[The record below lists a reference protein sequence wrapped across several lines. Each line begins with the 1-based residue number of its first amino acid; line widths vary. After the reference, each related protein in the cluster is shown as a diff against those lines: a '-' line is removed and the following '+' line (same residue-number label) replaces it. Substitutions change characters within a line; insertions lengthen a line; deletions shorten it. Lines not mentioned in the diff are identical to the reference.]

1 MDTKDFARRSLLVG
15 TGFAGLATAAAL
27 SRSASS
33 APSGGGSVM
42 DVVLASDLPHL
53 TVGNDVRAI
62 RTAGYSVPG
71 IGGALYVAN
80 DRGDTSLPFLEA
92 QGGRRF
98 FLADEELRAIRPEVL
113 GALGNCAVPESG
125 DADRFDGNDDSDA
138 IATAIK
144 IAMRL
149 MGSVVLSAR
158 RYRITKPLPPITSP
172 ITIVGAGSL
181 KTWLMFD
188 PQASGDAL
196 SIVETWMGK
205 DASEIGPRAKMVA
218 IPAGQTSGVTLAGF
232 TLSGSRAT
240 PNRQNGL
247 VLYERNDNL
256 HISDVEIR
264 HIKGRGFCSGLS
276 RKPQPTSL
284 LRESRIDRFQIRQCG
299 DRESALP
306 AFELST
312 DGYRRGDDSTNNLT
326 ITNLMVIYSSG
337 RGIVMENRNPFLDM
351 RYITIHGAYIEGAD
365 DALWTVKGSIANLE
379 VYGFECNGARNP
391 AVAALTFEA
400 EQKDIV
406 SRPPR
411 SCIFSGAFGPV
422 KNAIRI
428 SAGKDLHFRITQNG
442 ASDASVIV
450 EQGCT
455 GAVRFEGGGDERNW
469 RMKIDPRV
477 ARYVSVEPGRK
488 VWSLS
493 DLPNPAALFN
503 ATIVIQDIGDGR
515 AAFARSDGT
524 NWFFSPMETTP
535 LPKPVRRATAKPR
548 PPGQ

>member
-1 MDTKDFARRSLLVG
+1 MDTQDFARRSLLVG
-15 TGFAGLATAAAL
+15 TGFAGLAAATAI

-33 APSGGGSVM
+33 APASGGSVM
-42 DVVLASDLPHL
+42 EVVLASDLKSL
-53 TVGNDVRAI
+53 AVGNDVRAI
-62 RTAGYSVPG
+62 RTAGYRVPG

-80 DRGDTSLPFLEA
+80 ERGDASLPFIETRD
-92 QGGRRF
+92 GRRF
-98 FLADEELRAIRPEVL
+98 FLADEELRAIQPEVL
-113 GALGNCAVPESG
+113 GALGDCAVSAAS
-125 DADRFDGNDDSDA
+125 DAAAFEGNDDTDA
-138 IATAIK
+138 IAAAIK

-149 MGSVVLSAR
+149 MGTVVLSAR
-158 RYRITKPLPPITSP
+158 RYRITAPLPPITGAMS
-172 ITIVGAGSL
+172 IVGAGSL

-196 SIVETWMGK
+196 SVTETWLGK

-218 IPAGQTSGVTLAGF
+218 IPSGQSSGVTLAGF

-247 VLYERNDNL
+247 MLYERNDNI

-264 HIKGRGFCSGLS
+264 HIKGRGFCSGIS

-284 LRESRIDRFQIRQCG
+284 LRESRIDRFQVRQCG
-299 DRESALP
+299 DRENALP
-306 AFELST
+306 AFELSS
-312 DGYRRGDDSTNNLT
+312 DGYRPADDATNNLT
-326 ITNLMVIYSSG
+326 ITNLLVIYSSG
-337 RGIVMENRNPFLDM
+337 RGIVMENRNAFLDM
-351 RYITIHGAYIEGAD
+351 RYIIINGAYVEGAD
-365 DALWTVKGSIANLE
+365 DNLWTVKGAIANLE

-400 EQKDIV
+400 DSRDLVK
-406 SRPPR
+406 RPPR
-411 SCIFSGAFGPV
+411 SCIFSGAFGTV
-422 KNAIRI
+422 KNAIRV

-442 ASDASVIV
+442 APEASVIV

-469 RMKIDPRV
+469 RMKIDPRA

-488 VWSLS
+488 VWSLAE
-493 DLPNPAALFN
+493 LPNPASLIN
-503 ATIVIQDIGDGR
+503 ATIVITDIGDGR
-515 AAFARSDGT
+515 AAFARSDGS

-535 LPKPVRRATAKPR
+535 LAKRAVQINNNRTIR
-548 PPGQ
+548 D